1 MTIMLKLVK
10 GGIKMSRK
18 VILLVLVA
26 LLSAFVVQ
34 NATIQSVNARYID
47 EVPVPNS
54 KILHKYGY
62 FDEARNYF
70 MPSFLAGNK
79 GGSVVDLSSVSEKE
93 PGVYIALKSQ
103 WWYKDDYIEP
113 NGYVYIKTLD
123 EKNNKYQYGF
133 AKTSYGPDRW
143 FDLSPVYVLDVQVII
158 KKAKEK
164 GSANNNSQNTQPK
177 VDPTTVDLMKCWQ
190 EDVDACTLEDG
201 SMLTIYDGMPEAEV
215 KNNFIHW
222 QVKNYEYHPETKS
235 SLEYI
240 SYSMERG
247 NNQLREVLRIY
258 KIPDQNTVVPLKILR
273 IA

>member
-1 MTIMLKLVK
+1 MLKLVK

-18 VILLVLVA
+18 VILLDLVA

-54 KILHKYGY
+54 KILHKYVY

-123 EKNNKYQYGF
+123 EKNNKY
-133 AKTSYGPDRW
+133 
-143 FDLSPVYVLDVQVII
+143 
-158 KKAKEK
+158 
-164 GSANNNSQNTQPK
+164 
-177 VDPTTVDLMKCWQ
+177 
-190 EDVDACTLEDG
+190 
-201 SMLTIYDGMPEAEV
+201 
-215 KNNFIHW
+215 
-222 QVKNYEYHPETKS
+222 
-235 SLEYI
+235 
-240 SYSMERG
+240 
-247 NNQLREVLRIY
+247 
-258 KIPDQNTVVPLKILR
+258 
-273 IA
+273 